1 MVATTPGPERD
12 PHDPAASDPAPHPR
26 RLRGAAGVRGRAA
39 AASAAAAQRPARPA
53 HRLRDRQ
60 APSASSASGLIAH
73 RGRPLAG
80 RGRLT
85 RPACVSRLRRRMPR
99 ASRFLAL
106 LLMASAVVGCGGP
119 TLDPEAE
126 RGRQV
131 YLAQCTAC
139 YATDPAQSGAVGPT
153 VTRLTRLEA
162 GRRVLDRTAAPGCAP
177 RVPSGVRP
185 RPPPLVFVREAKPP
199 RWPRATGSAMA

>member
-12 PHDPAASDPAPHPR
+12 PHDPAASDPAPPPG

-39 AASAAAAQRPARPA
+39 AAWAGAARRPAGPP
-53 HRLRDRQ
+53 HRLRTCPP
-60 APSASSASGLIAH
+60 PSASSASGLIAH

-126 RGRQV
+126 RGRQG

-139 YATDPAQSGAVGPT
+139 HATDPAQAGPVGPPLQGS
-153 VTRLTRLEA
+153 TRELPESKDLRGTCP
-162 GRRVLDRTAAPGCAP
+162 PGY
-177 RVPSGVRP
+177 RP
-185 RPPPLVFVREAKPP
+185 
-199 RWPRATGSAMA
+199 

>member
-53 HRLRDRQ
+53 HRLRNCPT
-60 APSASSASGLIAH
+60 PSASSASGLIAH

-99 ASRFLAL
+99 SSRFLAL
-106 LLMASAVVGCGGP
+106 LLMASAVAGWGGP

-126 RGRQV
+126 RGPQL
-131 YLAQCTAC
+131 YLAQP
-139 YATDPAQSGAVGPT
+139 PAAHEPGP
-153 VTRLTRLEA
+153 A
-162 GRRVLDRTAAPGCAP
+162 DS
-177 RVPSGVRP
+177 VPVR
-185 RPPPLVFVREAKPP
+185 
-199 RWPRATGSAMA
+199 

>member
-1 MVATTPGPERD
+1 MF
-12 PHDPAASDPAPHPR
+12 R
-26 RLRGAAGVRGRAA
+26 RGG
-39 AASAAAAQRPARPA
+39 
-53 HRLRDRQ
+53 
-60 APSASSASGLIAH
+60 
-73 RGRPLAG
+73 PLAG

-139 YATDPAQSGAVGPT
+139 PPTHPAQAGPVGPPPKGPQPEP
-153 VTRLTRLEA
+153 LQ
-162 GRRVLDRTAAPGCAP
+162 GKVLRGTYPTGY
-177 RVPSGVRP
+177 RP
-185 RPPPLVFVREAKPP
+185 NTPP
-199 RWPRATGSAMA
+199 